1 MDSKEEIVIYDE
13 SISDRAISH
22 AKRNPFLMAG
32 FASLIA
38 ACAIGV
44 YKFKRRG
51 NMPISHYL
59 LQFRVLAQSS
69 VIGCITI
76 GMAYHMFNE
85 HVLHKGKKE

>member
-1 MDSKEEIVIYDE
+1 MDSKEEITAYDE
-13 SISDRAISH
+13 SLSDRMLSH
-22 AKRNPFLMAG
+22 ARKNPFLMAG
-32 FASLIA
+32 FATLVA
-38 ACAIGV
+38 ACAVGA
-44 YKFKRRG
+44 YKFKQRG
-51 NMPISHYL
+51 NMPISLYL

>member
-1 MDSKEEIVIYDE
+1 MDSKEEIMTYDE
-13 SISDRAISH
+13 SLSDRMVSH
-22 AKRNPFLMAG
+22 AKKNPFLMAG
-32 FASLIA
+32 FATLIT
-38 ACAIGV
+38 ACAIGA
-44 YKFKRRG
+44 YKFKHRG
-51 NMPISHYL
+51 KMPVSQYL